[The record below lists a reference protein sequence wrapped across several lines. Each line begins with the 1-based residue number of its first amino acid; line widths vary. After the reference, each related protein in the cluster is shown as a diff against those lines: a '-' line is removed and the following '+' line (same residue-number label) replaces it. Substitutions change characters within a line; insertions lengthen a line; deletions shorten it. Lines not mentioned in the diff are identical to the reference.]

1 MIVRYRRIIKGM
13 KFFRRIWYLL
23 SYLFKSV
30 ITLLDIS
37 SFSHQQNSEFV
48 QRDAENIIIKFIVTE
63 KNNVKFIDYDLKLI
77 KIITLTY
84 ILTILYVL
92 LTLLKAF
99 VNNQVS
105 HRIDKSYNLSDLFQ
119 MIFYSVS

>member
-1 MIVRYRRIIKGM
+1 MFEEFGIC
-13 KFFRRIWYLL
+13 
-23 SYLFKSV
+23 YLFKSV

-105 HRIDKSYNLSDLFQ
+105 HRIDKYKLSDLFQ

>member
-1 MIVRYRRIIKGM
+1 MIVRYRRIIKEI
-13 KFFRRIWYLL
+13 KFVRRIWYLL

-105 HRIDKSYNLSDLFQ
+105 HRIDKYNLSDLFQ